1 MLIAANKKKWLK
13 ICISGINLYFIN
25 LLIYGK
31 KIYIYFTLSKMHFYV
46 IWKKKITNYS
56 KLLHNYSIII

>member
-1 MLIAANKKKWLK
+1 MLIVANKKKWLK

-25 LLIYGK
+25 LLIYSK

-46 IWKKKITNYS
+46 ILKEKNH
-56 KLLHNYSIII
+56 KL